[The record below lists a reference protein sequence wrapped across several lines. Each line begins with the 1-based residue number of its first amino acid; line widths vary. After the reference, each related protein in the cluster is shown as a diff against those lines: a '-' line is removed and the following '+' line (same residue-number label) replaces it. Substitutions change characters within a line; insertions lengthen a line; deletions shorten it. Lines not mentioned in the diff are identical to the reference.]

1 VETPKAKAVPV
12 ANQLEPTAVQVAPYE
27 VLVGL
32 KHEDVQSPP
41 WRYFQH
47 EYTLRL
53 VSDKYFGQDVD
64 IPSIKITYRMQ
75 FPSNAGAEGR
85 DLTYVLPP
93 IPMRILSLVPKQAA
107 DIRDTAPASFGD
119 VESRMFRST
128 TELVIAT
135 ALFGFAAILLGF
147 ALIRS

>member
-1 VETPKAKAVPV
+1 AEKFTLKITCAVVETAKAKAVPV
-12 ANQLEPTAVQVAPYE
+12 ANQLEPTAVQVAPFE
-27 VLVGL
+27 VLAGT

-53 VSDKYFGQDVD
+53 VADRYFGQDVD

-85 DLTYVLPP
+85 DMTYV
-93 IPMRILSLVPKQAA
+93 
-107 DIRDTAPASFGD
+107 
-119 VESRMFRST
+119 
-128 TELVIAT
+128 
-135 ALFGFAAILLGF
+135 
-147 ALIRS
+147 